1 MKSKLLEESQ
11 VNQLLAVKSIEEVVE
26 LLEESAYQQDLVE
39 LSSKYS
45 GVELVTRAVDQNVT
59 NTLKKIAQF
68 LPLDGSTTFDVV
80 VEEWTMQN
88 LKAIIASKATGSPLN
103 GNGLIT
109 INDEQRHLATL
120 SQDDSLDL
128 KKIIRKLG
136 NLGYDFSKVFKK
148 IEHEYNAGEIQ
159 DFRQIYKKID
169 DYYYTKLAHA
179 AEHRK
184 DPTVKSLLLARIN
197 FINVM
202 AVARLKLANVA
213 DKEITANIIAGS
225 PKLKRDAVKLIQKEN
240 IDEVVSEIVKTHKLS
255 QEIAEEFKVTRS
267 LVKLEVALQRKIVQ
281 QALKVSKVSTL
292 SFAVILAYI
301 YLKQGEA
308 SFIKAIAYSTQAGIR
323 EEMKN
328 LVFAVR

>member
-11 VNQLLAVKSIEEVVE
+11 VNQLLAVKSIEEVIE

-39 LSSKYS
+39 LSSKYN
-45 GVELVTRAVDQNVT
+45 GVELVNRAVDQNFT
-59 NTLKKIAQF
+59 NTLKKIARF

-80 VEEWTMQN
+80 IEEWTMQN
-88 LKAIIASKATGSPLN
+88 LKAIIASKATGIPLN
-103 GNGLIT
+103 GTELVIL
-109 INDEQRHLATL
+109 NDEQDHLGTI
-120 SQDDSLDL
+120 SQDNSLDL
-128 KKIIRKLG
+128 KKMIRKLS
-136 NLGYDFSKVFKK
+136 NLGYGFSQVFKK
-148 IEHEYNAGEIQ
+148 IDRKYSSGEIQ
-159 DFRQIYKKID
+159 DFRQIYKQID
-169 DYYYTKLAHA
+169 DYYYSKLAYA

-184 DPTVKSLLLARIN
+184 DPTVKALMLARVN

-202 AVARLKLANVA
+202 AVARLKLANVP
-213 DKEITANIIAGS
+213 DKDITDNIIAGS
-225 PKLKRDAVKLIQKEN
+225 AKLKRAAIKLIQKEN
-240 IDEVVSEIVKTHKLS
+240 IDEVVNEIVRTHKLS

-292 SFAVILAYI
+292 SFAVILAFI
-301 YLKQGEA
+301 YLKQGET

-323 EEMKN
+323 EEIKN